1 MTTPPT
7 DYSRWTLVHQVRDQ
21 AAKYGE
27 RVFMTFGD
35 GAPDLSYGGLDR
47 RSDAVAAALAARGVS
62 EGDRVMLLVKN
73 RAEFM
78 LALIGVMKCGAIC
91 VPINTELRG
100 AFLQH
105 QLRNC
110 DPGVVICEASLLGS
124 FEGVDPGEARPG
136 HLVVVGGEAPCVP
149 PQALAA
155 ARVEQWD
162 DFERSGRG
170 QPLPD
175 YEPTKDV
182 VAAIMYT
189 SGTTGPA
196 KGVMMPHGHLYAVPV
211 IFNPR
216 CGLSEDD
223 VFYVSM
229 PAFHLNGLAIQITA
243 AHYAGA
249 RVHLVERFSPNRWL
263 DEVIACGATITN
275 LLGVMPEF
283 VFNTEPGSRDR
294 EHKLRLVMAVPIS
307 KEWGSAFEERFG
319 VRFMQGFGM
328 TECGMPLWEHWED
341 PEPLIPGC
349 CGYEMSDYYELRIGD
364 PETDDELPVGE
375 VGELLIR
382 PKVPGCFSAGYYKM
396 PERTVEA
403 WRNLWFHT
411 GDACRKDEKGRFH
424 YVDRI
429 KDCIRRRGEN
439 ISAFEVEQVLNAH
452 PLVAESAVVGVKA
465 DDAGGEQE
473 VMAVIVPEP
482 SGRRLDEVAL
492 LDYCARR
499 MPRFA
504 VPRFV
509 QFVGEL
515 DKTASGKLRKG
526 DLRDAGVT
534 AETWDRESVGYVVAR
549 G

>member
-1 MTTPPT
+1 MPQQ
-7 DYSRWTLVHQVRDQ
+7 DYSNWTLVHQVREQ

-35 GAPDLSYGGLDR
+35 GSPALTFAALDR
-47 RSDAVAAALAARGVS
+47 RSDTVAAALAARGVA
-62 EGDRVMLLVKN
+62 EGDRVMMLVKN
-73 RAEFM
+73 RCEFL
-78 LALIGVMKCGAIC
+78 LALFGIMKCGAVC

-110 DPGVVICEASLLGS
+110 DPALVICEETLLGS
-124 FEGVDPGEARPG
+124 FAGVDPGEARPG
-136 HLVVVGGEAPCVP
+136 HLVIVGGDAPDAP
-149 PQALAA
+149 PEALAA
-155 ARVEQWD
+155 ARVEHWD
-162 DFERSGRG
+162 GFEASGEGLEPPDFTPAKE
-170 QPLPD
+170 
-175 YEPTKDV
+175 TI
-182 VAAIMYT
+182 ACIMYT

-196 KGVMMPHGHLYAVPV
+196 KGVLMPQGHLYMVGL

-223 VFYVSM
+223 VYYCCM

-243 AHYAGA
+243 AHLAGA
-249 RVHLVERFSPNRWL
+249 QVHLVERFSPNRWL
-263 DEVIACGATITN
+263 DEIIGCGATITN

-283 VFNTEPGSRDR
+283 VFNTEPSPRDR
-294 EHKLRLVMAVPIS
+294 QHKLRLVMAVPIS
-307 KEWGSAFEERFG
+307 REWGSAFEERFG

-328 TECGMPLWEHWED
+328 TECGMPLWGHWQD
-341 PEPLIPGC
+341 KEPLIPGC
-349 CGYEMSDYYELRIGD
+349 CGYEMSDYYELRIGN
-364 PETDDELPVGE
+364 PETDDEMPVGA

-382 PKVPGCFSAGYYKM
+382 PKIPGCFSAGYYKM

-411 GDACRKDEKGRFH
+411 GDACRKDGEGRFH
-424 YVDRI
+424 YIDRI

-452 PLVAESAVVGVKA
+452 PQVAESAVVGVKVA
-465 DDAGGEQE
+465 GAGGEEE
-473 VMAVIVPEP
+473 VMAVIVPQP
-482 SGRRLDEVAL
+482 GAARVDEVAL
-492 LDYCARR
+492 LDYCAER

-509 QFVGEL
+509 QFAAAL

-534 AETWDRESVGYVVAR
+534 AETWDRESVGYVVKR
-549 G
+549 R